1 MIFVVSLFFNVLKNN
16 KDLLHVTHCIISS
29 LPFGSNSSFSRL
41 FQHFMSLTYEH
52 EMSFLCLGM
61 NIFFLLH
68 CDLYLLK
75 VLNTKWC
82 SLHYVC
88 IMWKETIE
96 IINGPKNERCII
108 FLNIFLMFLKFWL
121 QNCFDMCF
129 DNLIKHIT
137 SLLYGACSMISNHL
151 YLYNNVFNDMSIHF
165 SKEEKKT

>member
-1 MIFVVSLFFNVLKNN
+1 MCYTLYHIVITLWLKFIFL
-16 KDLLHVTHCIISS
+16 
-29 LPFGSNSSFSRL
+29 RL

-52 EMSFLCLGM
+52 EMNFLCLGM

-68 CDLYLLK
+68 CDLHLLK

-82 SLHYVC
+82 SPHYVC

-96 IINGPKNERCII
+96 IINGPKKGKMYY
-108 FLNIFLMFLKFWL
+108 FPHIFLMFLKFWL
-121 QNCFDMCF
+121 QICFDMCF
-129 DNLIKHIT
+129 GHLIKLIT

-165 SKEEKKT
+165 SKEKKKPKHLKPAYLWNY